1 MILRQN
7 QRRNQ
12 AIVDAV
18 HANMV
23 MQPNQ
28 IIASRIRI
36 LLATPMLPNFID
48 LAKAEG
54 DDWACELVSRIIA
67 ISSQEVPDIW
77 ELTID
82 RDQACAVF
90 EVLESEDH
98 PITVGDIMRNP
109 RERDRYLPAIP
120 LLLVHEDDEGTSR
133 TLLPARDIELAS
145 GDKILWCG
153 RYSVRSRMNWT
164 LQHPVALEYILHD
177 RVKSRSWIWRKLFPE
192 TA

>member
-1 MILRQN
+1 
-7 QRRNQ
+7 
-12 AIVDAV
+12 
-18 HANMV
+18 MV

-28 IIASRIRI
+28 IIASRIRM
-36 LLATPMLPNFID
+36 LLATPMLPDFID
-48 LAKAEG
+48 LAKGEG

-82 RDQACAVF
+82 MEQAGAVYDA
-90 EVLESEDH
+90 LESSD
-98 PITVGDIMRNP
+98 PVTVGDLMRNH

-120 LLLVHEDDEGTSR
+120 LLLIHEDDEETTR
-133 TLLPARDIELAS
+133 TLLPARDIKLSA

-164 LQHPVALEYILHD
+164 LQHPVALEYVLYG
-177 RVKSRSWIWRKLFPE
+177 RVKPRSWIWRKFFPD